1 MRCLYNRS
9 RQACVQCTPLNYVW
23 CSCHFRVHCLERELL
38 LHPFSRLFVHVAAQ
52 AACPACMPAAQPA
65 MDCEL
70 LQGVVDQRQPL
81 CAPRRCSERQQSRHQ
96 GRLSKGAL
104 SLTARLAIALS
115 ACPAITRTG
124 ACNMCISSACLSLK
138 RPWLKAAGTHVC
150 AAGKGV
156 APGRAPGPRSQ
167 CQLCAAALC
176 VPGGGL
182 P

>member
-1 MRCLYNRS
+1 MCTAWNVSCYYTHS
-9 RQACVQCTPLNYVW
+9 RA
-23 CSCHFRVHCLERELL
+23 
-38 LHPFSRLFVHVAAQ
+38 LFVHVAAQ

-65 MDCEL
+65 MGCVL
-70 LQGVVDQRQPL
+70 LQGVVNQRQPL
-81 CAPRRCSERQQSRHQ
+81 CPPRRCSERQYSRYQ

-104 SLTARLAIALS
+104 SLTARLTARLASALS
-115 ACPAITRTG
+115 AGPAIRRTD
-124 ACNMCISSACLSLK
+124 ACNKCISSACLSL
-138 RPWLKAAGTHVC
+138 RSPWLKADCTRVC

-182 P
+182 PCVRCQWLCLAQQ